1 MIWQEVSI
9 TVPYEY
15 VEPISYLFD
24 RYGHGMSMEILGANQ
39 VLLRTYLP
47 STSRQRLAHIEVGV
61 KLASILQPLG
71 ELKIEPLKDEDWQ
84 NAWKSHFSLLKLG
97 RHLVVKPSWIEYEP
111 TPEDLVIDLDPGLA
125 FGTGYHPT
133 TYTCLEA
140 LEQLVRPGDRI
151 LDLGTGSGILTIAAA
166 KLGAAT
172 VLSLDTDP
180 IAVRAATENFRRAGI
195 EEVVTAKQGTV
206 PSPLAPPG
214 HFDLVVA
221 NISARAIQERAA
233 SVLPLLKPQGTF
245 IASGI
250 IDEQR
255 PGCQEALVAA
265 GFTSIEVLP
274 REDWATLVCRTGVRR
289 TGGP

>member
-1 MIWQEVSI
+1 MTWHEVSI

-15 VEPISYLFD
+15 VEPLSYLFD

-61 KLASILQPLG
+61 KLVGILQPLE
-71 ELKIEPLKDEDWQ
+71 ELKIEPLADDEDWQ
-84 NAWKSHFSLLKLG
+84 NAWKSHFTLFKLG
-97 RHLVVKPSWIEYEP
+97 QHLVIKPSWIEYEP
-111 TPEDLVIDLDPGLA
+111 TPDDLVIDLDPGLA

-133 TYTCLEA
+133 TYCCLEA
-140 LEQLVRPGDRI
+140 LEQLVHPGDKV
-151 LDLGTGSGILTIAAA
+151 LDLGTGSGILTIAAV

-180 IAVRAATENFRRAGI
+180 IAVRAATKNFRRAGI
-195 EEVVTAKQGTV
+195 QNMVTVKQGTV
-206 PSPLAPPG
+206 PSPLAQPG
-214 HFDLVVA
+214 QFNLVVA

-233 SVLPLLKPQGTF
+233 AVLPLLNPQGIF

-250 IDEQR
+250 INEQL

-265 GFTSIEVLP
+265 GFTSIDVLP
-274 REDWATLVCRTGVRR
+274 REDWTTLLCKP
-289 TGGP
+289 GGA

>member
-1 MIWQEVSI
+1 MTWQEISI
-9 TVPYEY
+9 AVPYEY

-24 RYGHGMSMEILGANQ
+24 RYGHGMSMELQGANQ

-71 ELKIEPLKDEDWQ
+71 ELKVEPLADDEDWQ

-97 RHLVVKPSWIEYEP
+97 QHLVIKPSWIEYQS
-111 TPEDLVIDLDPGLA
+111 TPDDLVIDLDPGLA

-133 TYTCLEA
+133 TYACLEA
-140 LEQLVRPGDRI
+140 LEQLVRPGAKV
-151 LDLGTGSGILTIAAA
+151 LDLGTGSGILTIAAV
-166 KLGAAT
+166 KLGADA

-180 IAVRAATENFRRAGI
+180 IAVRAATNNFRRTAI
-195 EEVVTAKQGTV
+195 QEKVTVKQGTV
-206 PSPLAPPG
+206 PNPLAQPG
-214 HFDLVVA
+214 QFDLVVA
-221 NISARAIQERAA
+221 NISARAIQERA
-233 SVLPLLKPQGTF
+233 SNILPLLQPQGTF

-255 PGCQEALVAA
+255 SQCQKALVAA
-265 GFTSIEVLP
+265 GFNSIEVWP
-274 REDWATLVCRTGVRR
+274 REDWTTLLCRPGRS
-289 TGGP
+289 

>member
-1 MIWQEVSI
+1 MTWHEVSI

-15 VEPISYLFD
+15 VEPFSYLFD
-24 RYGHGMSMEILGANQ
+24 RYGRGMSMEILDANQ

-71 ELKIEPLKDEDWQ
+71 ELKVEPLADEEDWQ
-84 NAWKSHFSLLKLG
+84 NAWKSHFTLLKLG
-97 RHLVVKPSWIEYEP
+97 QHLVIKPSWIEYES
-111 TPEDLVIDLDPGLA
+111 TPNDLVIDLDPGLA

-140 LEQLVRPGDRI
+140 LEQLVHQGDQV
-151 LDLGTGSGILTIAAA
+151 LDLGTGSGILTIAAV

-195 EEVVTAKQGTV
+195 QKMVTVKQGTV
-206 PSPLAPPG
+206 PSPLAQPG
-214 HFDLVVA
+214 QFDLVVA
-221 NISARAIQERAA
+221 NISARAIQERAT
-233 SVLPLLKPQGTF
+233 SILPLLKLQGTF

-250 IDEQR
+250 INEQQ

-274 REDWATLVCRTGVRR
+274 REDWDTLLCRS
-289 TGGP
+289 GGS

>member
-1 MIWQEVSI
+1 MIWHEVSI

-24 RYGHGMSMEILGANQ
+24 RYGHGMSMEILGTDQ

-71 ELKIEPLKDEDWQ
+71 ELKIEPLAEDEDWQ
-84 NAWKSHFSLLKLG
+84 NAWKSHFNLLKLG
-97 RHLVVKPSWIEYEP
+97 QHLVIKPSWIEYQP
-111 TPEDLVIDLDPGLA
+111 APDDLVIDLDPGLA

-140 LEQLVRPGDRI
+140 LEQLVRPGVKV
-151 LDLGTGSGILTIAAA
+151 LDLGTGSGILTVAAV
-166 KLGAAT
+166 KLGAAN

-180 IAVRAATENFRRAGI
+180 IAVRAATKNFRRTGI
-195 EEVVTAKQGTV
+195 QEKVTVTQGTV
-206 PSPLAPPG
+206 PHSLAKPG
-214 HFDLVVA
+214 QFDLVVA
-221 NISARAIQERAA
+221 NISARAIQERAT
-233 SVLPLLKPQGTF
+233 SILPLLHPQGTF

-250 IDEQR
+250 INEQR

-265 GFTSIEVLP
+265 GFSSIDVWP
-274 REDWATLVCRTGVRR
+274 REDWTTLLCRSSGS
-289 TGGP
+289 